1 MLDTIGNFI
10 LKAADFLWG
19 QPTIWLLLGSGIL
32 FTILLKFPQRRI
44 GDSFRMLFR
53 KQENGDEK
61 KGTSTWQTVCTVIG
75 GQVGCGNI
83 VGPATSIIAGGPGAL
98 FWCWISAIFGQ
109 AIMFCEAV
117 CAQQTRVKLEDGTV
131 SGGPGYYIRRAFP
144 GKLGKVLA
152 AIFAILVLL
161 GYGWGATLNNA
172 NSISEALYNA
182 FSIPKLATGIVV
194 AILVVLVVG
203 GGLTRISDVM
213 SFLVPIMAVLY
224 VGCGLI
230 ILLANVT
237 QIPALF
243 AGIFKA
249 AFTSKAV
256 LGGAAGVA
264 VQKAMRYGFARGLL
278 SNEAGM
284 GSTPHVHAAADV
296 KQPCDQG
303 IASMVTILVDSIII
317 LTMSGLVILGTG
329 AHLEGLSGIAV
340 VQYGFTTF
348 FGQTFGNILICVAIV
363 CFSFS
368 TICTGFYYGKSALA
382 VLGGRKKATIVLICL
397 LPVGIIGG
405 SLVPLEVAWSFLD
418 CCYACMVWINMIAL
432 WLNFKYVRQ
441 DWFAY
446 EKAGME
452 IDSTIN
458 DIRKAKLLKKSAA
471 KS

>member
-1 MLDTIGNFI
+1 MLESIGNFI
-10 LKAADFLWG
+10 VKAADVLWG

-44 GDSFRMLFR
+44 GDSFRLLFR
-53 KQENGDEK
+53 KQEGGDEK
-61 KGTSTWQTVCTVIG
+61 KGISTWKTVFTVVG

-117 CAQQTRVKLEDGTV
+117 CAQQTRVRLEDGSV

-144 GKLGKVLA
+144 GGLGKVLA
-152 AIFAILVLL
+152 SFFAVLVLL
-161 GYGWGATLNNA
+161 GYGWGSTLNNT

-182 FSIPKLATGIVV
+182 FSVPKLVTGIVISV
-194 AILVVLVVG
+194 LVLLVVA
-203 GGLTRISDVM
+203 GGLSRISDVM
-213 SFLVPIMAVLY
+213 SYLVPVMAVLY

-230 ILLANVT
+230 ILLANIT
-237 QIPALF
+237 QVPALF

-256 LGGAAGVA
+256 LGAAAGMA
-264 VQKAMRYGFARGLL
+264 VKQAMRYGFARGLL

-284 GSTPHVHAAADV
+284 GSTPHVHATADV

-303 IASMVTILVDSIII
+303 IASMITIVIDSIII

-348 FGQTFGNILICVAIV
+348 FGTTFGNLLICIAIV

-382 VLGGRKKATIVLICL
+382 TLGGRKKAVTVLICL
-397 LPVGIIGG
+397 LPVGIIVGA
-405 SLVPLEVAWSFLD
+405 LIPLEVAWCFLD
-418 CCYACMVWINMIAL
+418 CCYALMCWINIVSL
-432 WLNFKYVRQ
+432 WLNFKYVRK
-441 DWFAY
+441 DWKAY
-446 EKAGME
+446 EAGGME
-452 IDSTIN
+452 LDSTLN
-458 DIRKAKLLKKSAA
+458 DVRKAKLAKKAAA
-471 KS
+471 K

>member
-1 MLDTIGNFI
+1 MLSAIGNFI
-10 LKAADFLWG
+10 VSAANFLWG
-19 QPTIWLLLGSGIL
+19 QPTIWLLFGSGIL

-53 KQENGDEK
+53 KQESGDEK
-61 KGTSTWQTVCTVIG
+61 KGTSIWQTVCTVVG

-98 FWCWISAIFGQ
+98 FWCWISAFFGQ
-109 AIMFCEAV
+109 GIMFCEAV
-117 CAQQTRVKLEDGTV
+117 CAQQTRVRLEDGTV

-144 GKLGKVLA
+144 GGSGKALS
-152 AIFAILVLL
+152 AIFAVLVLL
-161 GYGWGATLNNA
+161 GYGWGATLNNT

-182 FSIPKLATGIVV
+182 FSVPKLATGIIISVLVLLVV
-194 AILVVLVVG
+194 A

-213 SFLVPIMAVLY
+213 SYLVPIMAIVY

-230 ILLANVT
+230 ILFANIT

-249 AFTSKAV
+249 AFTSRAV

-284 GSTPHVHAAADV
+284 GSTPHVHAVADV

-303 IASMVTILVDSIII
+303 IASMVTIVIDTLII
-317 LTMSGLVILGTG
+317 LSMSGLVILGTG
-329 AHLEGLSGIAV
+329 SHLEGLSGIAV
-340 VQYGFTTF
+340 VQYSFTSF
-348 FGQTFGNILICVAIV
+348 FGTTFGNVLICIAII

-382 VLGGRKKATIVLICL
+382 ILGGRKKAVIALICL
-397 LPVGIIGG
+397 LPVGIIVGA
-405 SLVPLEVAWSFLD
+405 LIPLEVAWSFLD
-418 CCYACMVWINMIAL
+418 CCYALMVWINVVSL
-432 WLNFKYVRQ
+432 WFNFKYVRKE
-441 DWFAY
+441 WSLY
-446 EKAGME
+446 EAGGE
-452 IDSTIN
+452 DLDTTVN
-458 DIRKAKLLKKSAA
+458 DVRKARRAKKAAA
-471 KS
+471 K